1 MDQQDHSR
9 VEGIRDH
16 ITRRSVKKT
25 PTIIILIVWF
35 IWSTGRDLN
44 ALIRPTST
52 TDFYIF
58 SSNGLAALSLF
69 FAIGVFL
76 LDAATVWYL
85 FNPRPAGLYVALSAL
100 ALSLIQ
106 SIVSV
111 SLAVSDLSGVRQA
124 YVVGRRARGLSVSR
138 PEALDMMFT
147 PFAMYVILTVLL
159 LITAI
164 VAFLIVWN
172 RSYFFSKA
180 ITSNAPSSS

>member
-1 MDQQDHSR
+1 M
-9 VEGIRDH
+9 
-16 ITRRSVKKT
+16 KKT

-44 ALIRPTST
+44 ALIRPAAT

-58 SSNGLAALSLF
+58 SSNGLVALSFF

-85 FNPRPAGLYVALSAL
+85 FQPRPAGFYVALSAL
-100 ALSLIQ
+100 GLSLIQ

-124 YVVGRRARGLSVSR
+124 YVAGRRGRGLSVTTK
-138 PEALDMMFT
+138 EALDMMFT
-147 PFAMYVILTVLL
+147 PGAMYVILTVLL
-159 LITAI
+159 LITAV

-172 RSYFFSKA
+172 RNYFFSNN
-180 ITSNAPSSS
+180 ITSTAPSSS

>member
-1 MDQQDHSR
+1 ML
-9 VEGIRDH
+9 
-16 ITRRSVKKT
+16 RSHDSTGAKRMKKT

-85 FNPRPAGLYVALSAL
+85 FNPRPTGFYVALSAL
-100 ALSLIQ
+100 ALLLIQ

-111 SLAVSDLSGVRQA
+111 SLMVSDLSGVRQA
-124 YVVGRRARGLSVSR
+124 YVVGRRARGLSVKR

-147 PFAMYVILTVLL
+147 PVAMYVILTVLL
-159 LITAI
+159 LITAV

-172 RSYFFSKA
+172 RSYFFYKA
-180 ITSNAPSSS
+180 PPAPQE